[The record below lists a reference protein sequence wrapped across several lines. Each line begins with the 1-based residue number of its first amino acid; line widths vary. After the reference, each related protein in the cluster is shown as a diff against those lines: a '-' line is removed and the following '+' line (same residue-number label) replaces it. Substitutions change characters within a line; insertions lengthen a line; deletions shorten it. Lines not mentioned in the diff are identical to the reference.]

1 MNKSS
6 TITIRVDP
14 DLKRKTEKTLGN
26 LGLTTTQAVTIF
38 LKQVVLQKGLPFPVS
53 MPNAETLKAMDDIA
67 KRRNGKT
74 FPSTDALFK
83 DLES

>member
-14 DLKRKTEKTLGN
+14 DLKRKTEKTLDD

-38 LKQVVLQKGLPFPVS
+38 LKQVVMQKGLPFPVS
-53 MPNAETLKAMDDIA
+53 IPNAETRQAMENIA
-67 KRRNGKT
+67 NRRNVKT
-74 FPSTDALFK
+74 FENMETLIS

>member
-14 DLKRKTEKTLGN
+14 DLKRKTEKTLDD

-53 MPNAETLKAMDDIA
+53 MPNAETRRAMDDIA
-67 KRRNGKT
+67 NRRNVKT
-74 FPSTDALFK
+74 FENTDALFA

>member
-14 DLKRKTEKTLGN
+14 ELKRKTEKTLGN

-38 LKQVVLQKGLPFPVS
+38 LKQIVLQKGLPFPVS
-53 MPNAETLKAMDDIA
+53 LPNAETLKAMDDIV
-67 KRRNGKT
+67 KRQNVKT
-74 FPSTDALFK
+74 FGSTDALFK

>member
-1 MNKSS
+1 MHKSS

-14 DLKRKTEKTLGN
+14 ELKRKTEKTLDD

-38 LKQVVLQKGLPFPVS
+38 LKQGIMRKGLPFPVS
-53 MPNAETLKAMDDIA
+53 MPNAETRKAMDDIA
-67 KRRNGKT
+67 KRRNVKT
-74 FPSTDALFK
+74 FENTDALFA